1 LLWRFPLNSKEYPR
15 TGQQE
20 NFPTGNPLKTPETG
34 KISRATGSG
43 RLLAATPPLAIYRA
57 AGYASRRPLESDPM
71 PIQHPSAGSQDYVGD
86 PRNDDVFISVD
97 GDLVRRPEAKVSVFD
112 SGFVL
117 GDGVWEGLRL
127 HAGRI
132 AFLDRH
138 FDRLWDGA
146 KMLRIDIGLTR
157 EALKTRLF
165 DLIDANAMRDG
176 VHIRLMV
183 TRGVKRSP
191 YQDPRLTIGAAT
203 IVIIPEW
210 KLPRPEMLARGLNLF
225 TVHIRRTGPAEQD
238 QKLNSHSKLNCIL
251 ACIQAMEAGA
261 DEALM
266 LDDRGFVATCNST
279 HFFIVRKGE
288 LWTSGGGYCLAGIT
302 RDAVLRAARRAGLT
316 AYEKD
321 FSLFDVYGADE
332 AFCTGTFAGLT
343 PVARI
348 DGRPVG
354 EYEREPADAS
364 GPMTKRLRALY
375 KALEAEEARGR

>member
-1 LLWRFPLNSKEYPR
+1 M
-15 TGQQE
+15 TAH
-20 NFPTGNPLKTPETG
+20 T
-34 KISRATGSG
+34 
-43 RLLAATPPLAIYRA
+43 
-57 AGYASRRPLESDPM
+57 
-71 PIQHPSAGSQDYVGD
+71 SAGSQEYVGD
-86 PRNDDVFISVD
+86 PRNDDVFISVN
-97 GDLVRRPEAKVSVFD
+97 GELVRRPEAKVSVFD

-127 HAGRI
+127 HDGRV

-138 FDRLWDGA
+138 LERLWAGA
-146 KMLRIDIGLTR
+146 KMLRIDVGLSQ
-157 EALKTRLF
+157 EKLAERLF
-165 DLIDANAMRDG
+165 DVIDANSMRDG

-191 YQDPRLTIGAAT
+191 YQDPRLTVGGAT

-210 KLPRPEMLARGLNLF
+210 KLPKPEMLAKGMDLF

-238 QKLNSHSKLNCIL
+238 QKLNSHSKLNCVL

-279 HFFIVRKGE
+279 HFFIVRGGE
-288 LWTSGGGYCLAGIT
+288 LWTSAGGYCLGGIT
-302 RDAVLRAARRAGLT
+302 RDAVLRAARRAGIP

-343 PVARI
+343 PVSKV
-348 DGRPVG
+348 DGRLIG
-354 EYEREPADAS
+354 EGERADPGDAS
-364 GPMTKRLRALY
+364 GAMTKRLRALY
-375 KALEAEEARGR
+375 RALEREEARGRA

>member
-1 LLWRFPLNSKEYPR
+1 M
-15 TGQQE
+15 
-20 NFPTGNPLKTPETG
+20 TP
-34 KISRATGSG
+34 S
-43 RLLAATPPLAIYRA
+43 
-57 AGYASRRPLESDPM
+57 
-71 PIQHPSAGSQDYVGD
+71 PSAGSQEYVGD
-86 PRNDDVFISVD
+86 DRNDDVFISVN
-97 GDLVRRPEAKVSVFD
+97 GELARRPDAKVSVFD

-127 HAGRI
+127 TGGRI

-138 FDRLWDGA
+138 LDRLWDGA

-157 EALKTRLF
+157 DELKARLF
-165 DLIDANAMRDG
+165 EVIEANGMDEG

-191 YQDPRLTIGAAT
+191 YQDPRLTIGKAT

-210 KLPRPEMLARGLNLF
+210 KVPRPEMLAKGLDLF

-288 LWTSGGGYCLAGIT
+288 VWTSAGGFALGGIT
-302 RDAVLRAARRAGLT
+302 REAVLRAARRAGIP

-343 PVARI
+343 PVRKI
-348 DGRPVG
+348 DGRPIG
-354 EYEREPADAS
+354 EYAKVPADAS
-364 GPMTKRLRALY
+364 GPLTQKLRALY
-375 KALEAEEARGR
+375 KALEAEEAEGRV